1 MSIDLRTRYLGL
13 ELRSPI
19 VASAAPQNGEPR
31 MAGLLERAGAGAI
44 VLPSLFEEE
53 ILAEELGLNRSL
65 EQGTETFAEALD
77 YFPAVDS
84 FVGAGDRYLASL
96 ERVKVQAAVPI
107 IASLNANSAGGW
119 VRYARLIQDA
129 GADAL
134 ELNLYRVAADPRR
147 TAAEMEAADLEL
159 IAAVRAS
166 VTIPLAIKL
175 SPYYSALANF
185 AAAATRAGA
194 DGLVLFNR
202 FYQPDF
208 DLEALEVVP
217 RLELS
222 QPWEIRLPVRW
233 IAILRPQLG
242 PAVSLAA
249 SSGAHSGTDVVKG
262 LMVGADVVMMTSAL
276 LRHGPAHIG
285 TVEAELRTWMTD
297 HEYESVEQL
306 RGSASQATAEDPS
319 AFERANY
326 MQTLR
331 SWVAP
336 RQLTS
341 TSPQRPSGRGE
352 GAGARS
358 GS

>member
-1 MSIDLRTRYLGL
+1 VTVDLRTRYLGL
-13 ELRSPI
+13 ELHSPI
-19 VASAAPQNGEPR
+19 VASAAPQNGEPVN
-31 MAGLLERAGAGAI
+31 AGLLERAGAAAI

-65 EQGTETFAEALD
+65 EQGTEHFAEALN
-77 YFPAVDS
+77 YFPAVEA
-84 FVGAGDRYLASL
+84 FVGAADRYLASL
-96 ERVKVQAAVPI
+96 ERVKARAAVPV
-107 IASLNANSAGGW
+107 IASLNASSAGGW

-134 ELNLYRVAADPRR
+134 ELNLYHLAADPRR

-166 VTIPLAIKL
+166 ITIPLAVKL
-175 SPYYSALANF
+175 SPYYSAFANL
-185 AAAATRAGA
+185 AAAAVRNGA

-202 FYQPDF
+202 FYQPDL

-217 RLELS
+217 RIELS
-222 QPWEIRLPVRW
+222 QPWEMRLPVRW

-242 PAVSLAA
+242 PDVSLAA
-249 SSGAHSGTDVVKG
+249 SSGAHTATDVVKG

-276 LRHGPAHIG
+276 LRHGPQHIA
-285 TVEAELRTWMTD
+285 TVEAELRAWMTD
-297 HEYESVEQL
+297 HEYKSVEQL
-306 RGSASQATAEDPS
+306 KGSASQATAENPS

-336 RQLTS
+336 RELTPS
-341 TSPQRPSGRGE
+341 SPHGSAEWRGE
-352 GAGARS
+352 S
-358 GS
+358 